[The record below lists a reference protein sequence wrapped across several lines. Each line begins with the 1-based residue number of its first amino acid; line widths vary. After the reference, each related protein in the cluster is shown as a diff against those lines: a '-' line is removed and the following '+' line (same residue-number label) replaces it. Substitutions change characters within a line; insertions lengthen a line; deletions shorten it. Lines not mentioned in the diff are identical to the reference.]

1 MMDFSKAYN
10 RHEFISFLQN
20 SFLPEDFV
28 STVGIFS
35 LFPLYIS

>member
-1 MMDFSKAYN
+1 MVQGYTQQDCESPSQ
-10 RHEFISFLQN
+10 EPS
-20 SFLPEDFV
+20 